1 MATQA
6 ARAGKHFCTVACTS
20 RLLVVAARLPLVP
33 ALTTLTCCNHA
44 AGRAAIRGGTL
55 YAKTMTATA
64 PATGAHGTTRCAAAM
79 AKHHPDEPAATVLLG
94 KLQRP
99 SQYAPR
105 AQQGRR
111 DHQACATTALQANIK
126 DPREQPSAWIAPGER
141 CLVVLVLPRAPI
153 APLEGISP
161 ARDRPHAP
169 SALLDSVMRAQPRA
183 SVAVP
188 ASIQPLEAAARTA
201 WLVGTVLRSQHRASA
216 VWLVSTLIAT
226 RRQPAWTV
234 PLESSRRRA
243 PRRAPRASLA
253 TWTGTAIPR
262 QPVRSAQL
270 ASMPRQSRRP
280 ARTASRASTT
290 MIRALGRHVLT
301 AVLDSRPARARR
313 RARAVLL
320 ASMRRRLLQ
329 PAQTVL

>member
-1 MATQA
+1 MDA
-6 ARAGKHFCTVACTS
+6 A
-20 RLLVVAARLPLVP
+20 
-33 ALTTLTCCNHA
+33 
-44 AGRAAIRGGTL
+44 
-55 YAKTMTATA
+55 
-64 PATGAHGTTRCAAAM
+64 
-79 AKHHPDEPAATVLLG
+79 
-94 KLQRP
+94 
-99 SQYAPR
+99 R

-216 VWLVSTLIAT
+216 AWLVSTVT
-226 RRQPAWTV
+226 RAQ
-234 PLESSRRRA
+234 
-243 PRRAPRASLA
+243 PRASVA
-253 TWTGTAIPR
+253 VA
-262 QPVRSAQL
+262 
-270 ASMPRQSRRP
+270 ASMHLHRAAGYHSDQAVAGARRK
-280 ARTASRASTT
+280 
-290 MIRALGRHVLT
+290 
-301 AVLDSRPARARR
+301 ARAGKHFWHCG
-313 RARAVLL
+313 LHL
-320 ASMRRRLLQ
+320 T
-329 PAQTVL
+329 PAWY

>member
-1 MATQA
+1 MQIALLRPGSRLLTRLQLHGQLELLHLADLCVYVEHCSSSLGSPLCPSPGYHSDQAVAGAGRA

-79 AKHHPDEPAATVLLG
+79 AKHHPDEPAAIVLLG

-126 DPREQPSAWIAPGER
+126 DPREQPSA
-141 CLVVLVLPRAPI
+141 
-153 APLEGISP
+153 
-161 ARDRPHAP
+161 
-169 SALLDSVMRAQPRA
+169 
-183 SVAVP
+183 
-188 ASIQPLEAAARTA
+188 
-201 WLVGTVLRSQHRASA
+201 
-216 VWLVSTLIAT
+216 
-226 RRQPAWTV
+226 
-234 PLESSRRRA
+234 
-243 PRRAPRASLA
+243 
-253 TWTGTAIPR
+253 
-262 QPVRSAQL
+262 
-270 ASMPRQSRRP
+270 
-280 ARTASRASTT
+280 
-290 MIRALGRHVLT
+290 
-301 AVLDSRPARARR
+301 
-313 RARAVLL
+313 
-320 ASMRRRLLQ
+320 
-329 PAQTVL
+329 